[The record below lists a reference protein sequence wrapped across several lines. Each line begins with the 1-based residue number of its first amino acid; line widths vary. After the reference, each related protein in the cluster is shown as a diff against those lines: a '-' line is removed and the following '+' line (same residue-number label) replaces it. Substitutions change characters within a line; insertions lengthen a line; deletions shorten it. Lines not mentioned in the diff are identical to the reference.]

1 MSHYFFTISRIENV
15 KESFNNN
22 QNIICEN
29 KEIRKAAQTIIINKK
44 QDGVLKTILLSPR
57 LTIGVFIW

>member
-57 LTIGVFIW
+57 LTMGVFI